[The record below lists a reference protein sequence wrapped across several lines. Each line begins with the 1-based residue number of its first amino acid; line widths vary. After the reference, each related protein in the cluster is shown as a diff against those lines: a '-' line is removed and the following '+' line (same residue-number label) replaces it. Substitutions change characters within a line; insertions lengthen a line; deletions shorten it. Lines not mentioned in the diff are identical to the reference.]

1 MPSAVVHLKA
11 AYDLKD
17 ILSVK
22 DTGQFYVGAVSPD
35 AVNIDGFA
43 PQDIRYPA
51 HIRSTDYA
59 QWKHNVADYI
69 IDKSDDYKNNTD
81 FFKGFLLHI
90 LTDIF
95 WDELVQPL
103 LFSALQENGAAAQQ
117 LRELKWQELYRFNA
131 ALAGDWLYKEVL
143 PKIGEVTRFDG
154 ISTVTPEV
162 LEKYDLWFAYW
173 TTIFEPSYRIRDC
186 GIWQHTSCHRESYRR
201 SAWTTWHGGARV
213 PMHRD
218 EHIAGCCYTSVLY
231 P

>member
-43 PQDIRYPA
+43 PQDVRYPA

-69 IDKSDDYKNNTD
+69 TDKSDDYKNNTD

-154 ISTVTPEV
+154 ISTVTPDL
-162 LEKYDLWFAYW
+162 LEKYVRHL
-173 TTIFEPSYRIRDC
+173 TTDYMEKKAI
-186 GIWQHTSCHRESYRR
+186 
-201 SAWTTWHGGARV
+201 
-213 PMHRD
+213 D
-218 EHIAGCCYTSVLY
+218 EKPLILSERMLAPVEQACVEFLKKYKVI
-231 P
+231 